1 MEYIETKNKNLIKN
15 FREFVRSILFATESR
30 LFPDF
35 SQTFPRPFLCK
46 MFAHIIGISMKPIG
60 VFLLTII
67 ILSSLNWI
75 GIQFLATH
83 CATWSLFGPIKN
95 LLSLGSPVCMFVNH
109 LQVALADYYITLWAA
124 AASSTVTWIAVRLS
138 ITKPSKNAE
147 NSEQ

>member
-1 MEYIETKNKNLIKN
+1 MLI
-15 FREFVRSILFATESR
+15 ATEPRTDPSQTLPR
-30 LFPDF
+30 LFQD
-35 SQTFPRPFLCK
+35 SLRTLHGPFTDPFICK

-67 ILSSLNWI
+67 ILSSLNWV

-83 CATWSLFGPIKN
+83 CATWSIFGPIKN

-124 AASSTVTWIAVRLS
+124 AASSTITWIAIRLS
-138 ITKPSKNAE
+138 TIKPSKNAA
-147 NSEQ
+147 NAANGEQ